1 MQIFIKAIDL
11 NIWEAMEIGPYIST
25 TVERTTI
32 DGSTTSGSTGTGN
45 ELTNKEEQRVQ
56 IVEKPKRKVTRPAYL
71 DD

>member
-1 MQIFIKAIDL
+1 MLQ
-11 NIWEAMEIGPYIST
+11 NNRW
-25 TVERTTI
+25 TI
-32 DGSTTSGSTGTGN
+32 EEKDRGARKKRRSRMCDRAAETSNTDTGTTGN